1 VRQRKHGD
9 VQTGEYPLKENVVFG
24 NSAAISVI
32 SCLQEQNDDSY
43 TFDDTET
50 YLLGDVRFFSENGLM
65 LVTEAEVRD
74 PSQFNM
80 IWYQKW
86 EPRLSKRPGYDDH
99 SLLIDKKIINSSE
112 EFHSKFVHLWFDIE
126 EARICYEKG
135 IMPSKFIMMKY
146 SFKVQ
151 KSLEDKFQ
159 WMSCRDKSGNSIKEW
174 KATVPF
180 IFLTRFEY
188 NINLKNFTKKKY
200 TNANNNYR
208 PSSGI
213 SENYY
218 G

>member
-9 VQTGEYPLKENVVFG
+9 VQTGEYALKENVVFG

-32 SCLQEQNDDSY
+32 SHLQKQNDDPY

-65 LVTEAEVRD
+65 LVSEAEVRD

-80 IWYQKW
+80 IWNQKW

-99 SLLIDKKIINSSE
+99 SLFIDKKIIISSE

-126 EARICYEKG
+126 EARLCYEKG

-146 SFKVQ
+146 SLNVQ
-151 KSLEDKFQ
+151 KSLENKFQ

-208 PSSGI
+208 QSSGI
-213 SENYY
+213 SKEYY